1 MILFIDRQKL
11 NSITQR
17 EAEDIGRALTAALLN
32 KNYLSQANRDEY
44 SSRMKE
50 LNKLNEEIK
59 NKKYDLARFESE
71 VERKIEELDKI
82 KDKSNKFEKH

>member
-1 MILFIDRQKL
+1 
-11 NSITQR
+11 
-17 EAEDIGRALTAALLN
+17 
-32 KNYLSQANRDEY
+32 
-44 SSRMKE
+44 MKE

-82 KDKSNKFEKH
+82 KRQIK

>member
-1 MILFIDRQKL
+1 MIRY
-11 NSITQR
+11 QR

-32 KNYLSQANRDEY
+32 KNHLSQANRDEY

-82 KDKSNKFEKH
+82 KRQIK

>member
-1 MILFIDRQKL
+1 M

-82 KDKSNKFEKH
+82 KRQIK